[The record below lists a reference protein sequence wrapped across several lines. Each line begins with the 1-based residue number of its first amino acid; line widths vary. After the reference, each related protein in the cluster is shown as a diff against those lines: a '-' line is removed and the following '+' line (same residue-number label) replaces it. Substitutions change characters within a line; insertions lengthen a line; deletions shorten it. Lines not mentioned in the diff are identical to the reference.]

1 MLLPTTLD
9 VIRAALKSD
18 PNPSPADRARLLALI
33 RAGGAPQPKPAPM
46 VATGPRILARRE
58 VASRLS
64 KTLRFVDR
72 LAQQGVLKKVRVRG
86 RARSIGFLEADINN
100 LIAGNQ

>member
-1 MLLPTTLD
+1 MLDSTREIFKSAL
-9 VIRAALKSD
+9 RAD
-18 PNPSPADRARLLALI
+18 PSVSSADRARLLALV
-33 RAGGAPQPKPAPM
+33 RTGTEPQPKVAAP
-46 VATGPRILARRE
+46 TSGPRILARRE

-72 LAQQGVLKKVRVRG
+72 LAQQGVLKKVRVPG
-86 RARSIGFLEADINN
+86 RARSIGFLEADFNN